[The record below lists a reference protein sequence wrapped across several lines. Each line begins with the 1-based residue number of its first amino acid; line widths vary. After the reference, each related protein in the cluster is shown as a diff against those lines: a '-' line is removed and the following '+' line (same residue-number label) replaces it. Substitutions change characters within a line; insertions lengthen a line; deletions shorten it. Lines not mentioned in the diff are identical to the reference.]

1 MGDLLAASDHTL
13 PEGEAGFAGSGV
25 KATPRIVPSLLTY
38 HRFRSIL
45 LMQVKVV
52 ASCRPECGVL
62 VQGDVE
68 TTSREF
74 IHRFLFPA
82 RATGAAVPPRTEVDE
97 MRLVTF
103 SPDSKDW
110 SVDCPV
116 CGNPIRFDSSIP
128 SSS

>member
-1 MGDLLAASDHTL
+1 M
-13 PEGEAGFAGSGV
+13 
-25 KATPRIVPSLLTY
+25 KATPEVVPSLLAY

-45 LMQVKVV
+45 SMQVKVV

-62 VQGDVE
+62 VQGEVE

-82 RATGAAVPPRTEVDE
+82 RTAGSIAPPRTEVEE

-110 SVDCPV
+110 VVPCPA
-116 CGNPIRFDSSIP
+116 CGSPIRFDP
-128 SSS
+128 SVSPAS

>member
-1 MGDLLAASDHTL
+1 M
-13 PEGEAGFAGSGV
+13 
-25 KATPRIVPSLLTY
+25 R
-38 HRFRSIL
+38 
-45 LMQVKVV
+45 VKVV

-62 VQGDVE
+62 VQGEVE

-82 RATGAAVPPRTEVDE
+82 HAVGAVAPPRTEVEE

-110 SVDCPV
+110 QVDCPV
-116 CGNPIRFDSSIP
+116 CGRPIRFERSVP
-128 SSS
+128 SGS

>member
-1 MGDLLAASDHTL
+1 M
-13 PEGEAGFAGSGV
+13 
-25 KATPRIVPSLLTY
+25 R
-38 HRFRSIL
+38 
-45 LMQVKVV
+45 VKVV

-62 VQGDVE
+62 VQGEVE

-82 RATGAAVPPRTEVDE
+82 RAVGTVAPPRTEVDE

-110 SVDCPV
+110 LLDCPG
-116 CGNPIRFDSSIP
+116 CGNPIPFDLGISSGLDLRLFYAYIGVSGRRVVLKATERP
-128 SSS
+128 RWIRRPNKMLT